1 MAKGGRT
8 PKLTVLDGERKSH
21 LTKAEIEARTNGEPK
36 GCVDDLTPPEF
47 LSAVAKTE
55 WERVVELY
63 RQLDNAIVNNLD
75 MNTLAAYCE
84 CVAVYRDAEEQY
96 QKLPLISY
104 DDKGRAVE
112 NPYLAIMRKEGLN
125 ILRYSEQL
133 CLTPVGRARMGMAT
147 VKGKKE
153 QSAMEEWLSRKKQ
166 QG

>member
-8 PKLTVLDGERKSH
+8 PKLTVLDSDKKPHSS
-21 LTKAEIEARTNGEPK
+21 KAEREARENSEPK

-47 LSAVAKTE
+47 LSVAAKTE

-75 MNTLAAYCE
+75 ISTLAAYCE
-84 CVAVYRDAEEQY
+84 SVAVYQEAAAQY
-96 QKLPLISY
+96 QDHPLISH
-104 DDKGRAVE
+104 DGKGRFVE

-133 CLTPVGRARMGMAT
+133 CLSPVGRARMGMAT

>member
-1 MAKGGRT
+1 MAGRK
-8 PKLTVLDGERKSH
+8 PKLTIVGDDNKTLHK
-21 LTKAEIEARTNGEPK
+21 TKEELEIREKALPK
-36 GCVDDLTPPEF
+36 GCVDDLTPPEH
-47 LSAVAKTE
+47 LSAVAREE

-84 CVAVYRDAEEQY
+84 CVSVYREAEIKY
-96 QKLPLISY
+96 QTLPLVTQ
-104 DDKGRAVE
+104 DGKGRYVE

-166 QG
+166 

>member
-1 MAKGGRT
+1 MAGRK
-8 PKLTVLDGERKSH
+8 PKLTVIGDESGFKKS
-21 LTKAEIEARTNGEPK
+21 KEEMEARKKAQPN
-36 GCVDDLTPPEF
+36 GCVDDLTPPEH
-47 LSAVAKTE
+47 LSAVAREE
-55 WERVVELY
+55 WMRVVELY
-63 RQLDNAIVNNLD
+63 RQLDNTIINNLD
-75 MNTLAAYCE
+75 ISTLTAYCE
-84 CVAVYRDAEEQY
+84 CVAVYRDAQEKRET
-96 QKLPLISY
+96 LPLISY
-104 DDKGRAVE
+104 DDKGRVVE